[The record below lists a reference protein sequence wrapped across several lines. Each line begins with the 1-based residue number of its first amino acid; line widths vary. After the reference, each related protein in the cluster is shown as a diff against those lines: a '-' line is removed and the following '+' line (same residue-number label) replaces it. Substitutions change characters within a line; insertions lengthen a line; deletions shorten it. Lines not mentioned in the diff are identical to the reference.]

1 MDDLQWTA
9 VVVECSATV
18 AVVVRRPAI
27 IVSTFWG
34 YKKKNS
40 CFFFLCG
47 TYMSGVAVSWLHQVS
62 VLGLLGC

>member
-9 VVVECSATV
+9 VVVECSATA

-27 IVSTFWG
+27 IDSTFWG

-47 TYMSGVAVSWLHQVS
+47 TCTSGVAASWLRRVS
-62 VLGLLGC
+62 VVGLLGC